1 MLVIPLHV
9 IGVVVADIGCV
20 SQLSVEQ
27 RLYVRLQMLWVLDP
41 SDGRVSD
48 CTGCEFSC
56 WAMVVCQI
64 ANVVGS
70 RAERRL
76 FVRLHWLEVLMLSD
90 GGLSGY
96 SACGFLC

>member
-9 IGVVVADIGCV
+9 IGLVVADIGCV

-27 RLYVRLQMLWVLDP
+27 RLYVRLQVLWVLDP

-48 CTGCEFSC
+48 CIGCELSC
-56 WAMVVCQI
+56 WEMVVCQI

-76 FVRLHWLEVLMLSD
+76 FVRLHLLEVLMLSD

-96 SACGFLC
+96 SACGLLC

>member
-1 MLVIPLHV
+1 MPFHV
-9 IGVVVADIGCV
+9 IGMAVADFGCV
-20 SQLSVEQ
+20 SQLLVEQ
-27 RLYVRLQMLWVLDP
+27 WLYVRLQVLWALDP

-56 WAMVVCQI
+56 LAMVVCQI

-76 FVRLHWLEVLMLSD
+76 FVRFHWLEVLVLSD

-96 SACGFLC
+96 SACGLLC

>member
-1 MLVIPLHV
+1 MLVIRLHV
-9 IGVVVADIGCV
+9 IGMVFADIGCV

-27 RLYVRLQMLWVLDP
+27 RLYVRLQVLWVVDP

-48 CTGCEFSC
+48 CTGSEFSC
-56 WAMVVCQI
+56 WAMAVCQI

-76 FVRLHWLEVLMLSD
+76 FVRLHWLEVLVLSD

-96 SACGFLC
+96 SACGLLC

>member
-1 MLVIPLHV
+1 MLVTPLHV
-9 IGVVVADIGCV
+9 IGMVVAEIGCV

-27 RLYVRLQMLWVLDP
+27 RLYVRMQVLWVLDP

-48 CTGCEFSC
+48 CTGSELSC

-64 ANVVGS
+64 ALVVGS
-70 RAERRL
+70 RVERRL
-76 FVRLHWLEVLMLSD
+76 FVRLHWLEVLVLSD

-96 SACGFLC
+96 SACGLLC

>member
-1 MLVIPLHV
+1 MLVIPFHV
-9 IGVVVADIGCV
+9 IGMVVADIGCV

-27 RLYVRLQMLWVLDP
+27 RLYVRLQVLWVLDP

-96 SACGFLC
+96 SACGPMC

>member
-9 IGVVVADIGCV
+9 IGMVFADIGCV

-27 RLYVRLQMLWVLDP
+27 RLYVRLQVLWVLDP
-41 SDGRVSD
+41 SDGRVSY

-64 ANVVGS
+64 AHVVGS
-70 RAERRL
+70 RSERRL
-76 FVRLHWLEVLMLSD
+76 FVRLHWLEVLVLSG

-96 SACGFLC
+96 SAGGLLC

>member
-1 MLVIPLHV
+1 MLVTPFHV
-9 IGVVVADIGCV
+9 IGMVVADIGCV

-48 CTGCEFSC
+48 CTGSEFSC

-64 ANVVGS
+64 AKVVGS

-76 FVRLHWLEVLMLSD
+76 FVRLNWLEVLVLSD